1 MVFSQTEKQERVY
14 LKQIIA
20 LLKKTISSTDVSVK
34 DHIDT
39 LAEYKDYLWSN
50 KDIDPHE
57 IRSMRESILNHF
69 AIGESV
75 IDKRKRFTKM
85 LAIPYFGR
93 IDFQEKKEDAKV
105 IPVYIGIHTF
115 YDSETKVTLI
125 YDWRAPISSMF
136 YDYELGEASYHSPFK
151 EIEGEISLKRQYRI
165 RGGEMEFMIES
176 SLAVHDDILQKELS
190 SNADNKMK
198 NIVATIQREQN
209 RIIRNE
215 EARIL
220 IIQGVAGSG
229 KTSIALHR
237 IAYLLYAFNDNISSK
252 DILIISPNKVFADYI
267 SNVLPELRNR
277 TGNQY
282 GRDTFQ
288 STRL

>member
-1 MVFSQTEKQERVY
+1 MVFNQTEKQEISYLQQIINR
-14 LKQIIA
+14 LKQII
-20 LLKKTISSTDVSVK
+20 SHTDVSVK
-34 DHIDT
+34 DHVDT

-75 IDKRKRFTKM
+75 IDKRKRLTKI

-93 IDFQEKKEDAKV
+93 IDFRQRSSKV
-105 IPVYIGIHTF
+105 IPIYIGIHTF
-115 YDSETKVTLI
+115 YDSESKTTLI

-136 YDYELGEASYHSPFK
+136 YDYELGEASYQSPSG
-151 EIEGEISLKRQYRI
+151 EINGDISLKRQYRI
-165 RGGEMEFMIES
+165 RAGKMEFMIES
-176 SLAVHDDILQKELS
+176 ALTVHDDILQKELS
-190 SNADNKMK
+190 ANADDKMK

-215 EARIL
+215 EARTL

-237 IAYLLYAFNDNISSK
+237 IAYLLYAFKSSISSQ

-267 SNVLPELRNR
+267 SNVLPELGEE
-277 TGNQY
+277 TVPETSMEQIL
-282 GRDTFQ
+282 
-288 STRL
+288 STSE